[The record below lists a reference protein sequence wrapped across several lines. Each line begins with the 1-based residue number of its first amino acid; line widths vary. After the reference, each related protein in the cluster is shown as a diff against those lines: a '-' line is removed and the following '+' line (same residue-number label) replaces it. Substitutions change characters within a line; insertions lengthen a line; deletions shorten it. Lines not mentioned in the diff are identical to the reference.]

1 MVKTD
6 LETDTWFRR
15 KLLSKFQKH
24 TICLVMAHGLFI
36 CSDIILLRPT
46 MVVHVAREKERS
58 RIRAPSSFS
67 GPTPSDSLAGALL
80 YGGVWQGFTR
90 SRSRSR
96 SRSPANNLL
105 MFTFNYATEQLC
117 EVQF

>member
-67 GPTPSDSLAGALL
+67 GPTPRLAPWAEPFCMEAFGRALPGA
-80 YGGVWQGFTR
+80 GVGAAQ
-90 SRSRSR
+90 
-96 SRSPANNLL
+96 
-105 MFTFNYATEQLC
+105 
-117 EVQF
+117 EVLQTTS